1 MTKRSSY
8 VQSVIRA
15 LEILELLNEKKEQGV
30 TQIGESLDLD
40 KSTVHRLLNTLKYK
54 GYVQQNPVTQK
65 YSNSYKLFEMG
76 TIEIDR
82 LGLIR
87 RSNPYMERLA
97 ANTRETVNLAI
108 LDGPRAMYVEKIE
121 STEVIK
127 ADIGVGRSYPA
138 YATSLGKVMLAYT
151 PREKVIRLFEGEEF
165 VQFTQNTI
173 GSLDELLAELKI
185 IRRRGYAVDDE
196 EFIPG
201 LACIAAPIRAGNGE
215 AVAALSIS
223 YPRYRY
229 KSGGKEE
236 KAMED
241 LLLETALRLSAE
253 FGYEGGISDLDH

>member
-1 MTKRSSY
+1 MMEKKTNY
-8 VQSVIRA
+8 VQSVVRA
-15 LEILELLNEKKEQGV
+15 LDIIELLNDKKEQGV
-30 TQIGESLDLD
+30 TQIGQALDLD

-54 GYVQQNPVTQK
+54 GYVHQNPVNLK

-87 RSNPYMERLA
+87 RANPYMEAIASR
-97 ANTRETVNLAI
+97 TRETVNLAI

-121 STEVIK
+121 SSEVIK

-138 YATSLGKVMLAYT
+138 YATSLGKAMLAFS
-151 PREKVIRLFEGEEF
+151 PVDKVIHLFENEEF
-165 VQFTQNTI
+165 VKFTPNTI

-196 EFIPG
+196 EFIQG
-201 LACIAAPIRAGNGE
+201 LACIAAPVRTGNGD
-215 AVAALSIS
+215 AIAAFSIS

-236 KAMED
+236 VSMENF
-241 LLLETALRLSAE
+241 LLETALKFSAE
-253 FGYEGGISDLDH
+253 FGYERS

>member
-1 MTKRSSY
+1 MKKSSNY

-15 LEILELLNEKKEQGV
+15 LDIIELLNEKKELGV
-30 TQIGESLDLD
+30 TQIGEALDLD
-40 KSTVHRLLNTLKYK
+40 KSTVHRLLNTLKFK

-87 RSNPYMERLA
+87 RANPYMERIA
-97 ANTRETVNLAI
+97 AQTRETVNLAI
-108 LDGPRAMYVEKIE
+108 LDGARAMYVEKIE

-138 YATSLGKVMLAYT
+138 YATSLGKVMLAYS
-151 PREKVIRLFEGEEF
+151 PREKVIRLFGEKDF
-165 VQFTQNTI
+165 SKFTPNTL

-185 IRRRGYAVDDE
+185 IRRRGYALDDE

-201 LACIAAPIRAGNGE
+201 LACIAAPVRAASGD

-229 KSGGKEE
+229 KSGGQEE
-236 KAMED
+236 KTMQEM
-241 LLLETALRLSAE
+241 LLKTARELSSE
-253 FGYEGGISDLDH
+253 FGFEGP

>member
-1 MTKRSSY
+1 MTKKDNH

-15 LEILELLNEKKEQGV
+15 LEIIEFLNEKKEQGV
-30 TQIGESLDLD
+30 TQIGEALDLD
-40 KSTVHRLLNTLKYK
+40 KSTVHRLVSTLRYK
-54 GYVQQNPVTQK
+54 GYVNQNPVTQK
-65 YSNSYKLFEMG
+65 YSNSFKLFEMG

-87 RSNPYMERLA
+87 RANPYLEHLA
-97 ANTRETVNLAI
+97 SKTRETVNLAI

-138 YATSLGKVMLAYT
+138 YATSLGKAMLAYT
-151 PREKVIRLFEGEEF
+151 PREKVIRLFEKEEF
-165 VQFTQNTI
+165 TKFTPDTI

-185 IRRRGYAVDDE
+185 IHRRGYAVDDQ

-201 LACIAAPIRAGNGE
+201 LACVAAPVRMGSGD

-229 KSGGKEE
+229 KSGGREE
-236 KAMED
+236 LSMVELLME
-241 LLLETALRLSAE
+241 AAKRLSAE
-253 FGYEGGISDLDH
+253 FGYEGGVND